1 MAGRDLGRE
10 IEELFADLWQL
21 PRIAGLQHGF
31 RPPTDCFRTEDPPQL
46 VVVCDIAGVDPNAVQ
61 ILAADG
67 MLLIAGR
74 RERPRDAAR
83 RSYRQMEIDY
93 GTFRRRIALEDGVD
107 LAAARATYTDGLLTV
122 VLPLTERKPRKTK
135 ASIEVVT
142 RTD

>member
-46 VVVCDIAGVDPNAVQ
+46 VVVCDIAGVDPAAVQ

-67 MLLIAGR
+67 VLLIAGR
-74 RERPRDAAR
+74 RERPPRAER

-93 GTFRRRIALEDGVD
+93 GTFRRRITLDDGVD
-107 LAAARATYTDGLLTV
+107 LAAAHARYESGLLTV
-122 VLPLTERKPRKTK
+122 VLPLTRRKARKKK
-135 ASIEVVT
+135 ATIEVVT
-142 RTD
+142 RAE

>member
-107 LAAARATYTDGLLTV
+107 LAAARATYADGLLTV